1 MPQVS
6 QRRAIAV
13 VDDDHS
19 VRRATAKLLSLNGH
33 EVHSFSSAEDFLRS
47 EALGQVECLVS
58 DVRMPG
64 MGGLELHDRLL
75 GLGRRIPV
83 IFVTAYPQDSYR
95 ERALAAGAVGFLAKP
110 FDGQTLIDL
119 IEQVFSASA

>member
-1 MPQVS
+1 
-6 QRRAIAV
+6 
-13 VDDDHS
+13 
-19 VRRATAKLLSLNGH
+19 
-33 EVHSFSSAEDFLRS
+33 
-47 EALGQVECLVS
+47 
-58 DVRMPG
+58 

-110 FDGQTLIDL
+110 FAGKR
-119 IEQVFSASA
+119 